1 MIVKIQTLKKGYGIA
16 KCIAV
21 VALCISAFFPKAH
34 AQDIVPSIEFNP
46 RSYISVKI
54 SDSLNIDG
62 KLNESGWE
70 KASWTEPFLDIEGE
84 AEAKPRFDTRAK
96 MLWDEQYFYIA
107 AELEEPHLWATLEE
121 RDAIIFHENNF
132 EVFID
137 PNGDTH
143 NYYELEVNALG
154 TYWDLMLTKPYR
166 DDGRAIDAWDIRGL
180 KAGIDLR
187 GTLNN
192 PSDRDAGWTVE
203 LAIPWEVLEEAAPE
217 GRPPKDGALWR
228 VNFSR
233 VQWQIK
239 SQNGEYVKQS
249 DAEDNWSWS
258 PQGLINMHYPEMWGY
273 VLFSDNRKQVER
285 SPSKQPD
292 EQIKWYLRQLYYRQH
307 EHQDKNGRYAS
318 QITNLDEMK
327 LREEMRSQINFEK
340 WLEPEVYA
348 TDHTFEIS
356 IEHSETGFVWYIRED
371 GKVWQ
376 E

>member
-1 MIVKIQTLKKGYGIA
+1 M
-16 KCIAV
+16 AV
-21 VALCISAFFPKAH
+21 VIFCISASYSM
-34 AQDIVPSIEFNP
+34 AQDMAPSIEFNP
-46 RSYISVKI
+46 RSYVSVKT

-62 KLNESGWE
+62 KLEESSWE
-70 KASWTEPFLDIEGE
+70 KASWTESFLDIEC
-84 AEAKPRFDTRAK
+84 EAKAKPHFETRVK

-107 AELEEPHLWATLEE
+107 ATLEEPHLWATLEE
-121 RDAIIFHENNF
+121 RDAVIFHENNF

-166 DDGRAIDAWDIRGL
+166 DGGRAIDAWDIRGL
-180 KAGIDLR
+180 KVGIDLH

-192 PSDRDAGWTVE
+192 PADEDSRWTVE

-217 GRPPKDGALWR
+217 GRPPKDGELWR

-233 VQWQIK
+233 VQWQID

-249 DAEDNWSWS
+249 DTEDNWSWS

-273 VLFSDNRKQVER
+273 VQFADNKQQMEE
-285 SPSKQPD
+285 SFGIGPD

-307 EHQDKNGRYAS
+307 NHREKNGKFSS
-318 QITNLDEMK
+318 QAANLEEKK
-327 LREEMRSQINFEK
+327 LRKKMDSQVDFEQ
-340 WLEPEVYA
+340 WSEPEIYA
-348 TDHTFEIS
+348 TDHTFTIH
-356 IEHSETGFVWYIRED
+356 IEHSETGNRWYIRED
-371 GKVWQ
+371 GRVWQ